1 MPAHRRGQ
9 GLALVGPPAIC
20 FPFVAPMTRNPHV
33 RPTLL
38 HRFIDGEASGGIVLM
53 GAAALALIVANSPL
67 AAIYFAALKTYV
79 GPLSVSHW
87 INDAL
92 MAVFFL
98 LVGLEIKRE
107 VVDGQL
113 STWSRRVL
121 PGLCAAGGMAVPALI
136 FASLNWNNGEVI
148 RGWAIPT
155 ATDIAFALG
164 VLSLFGN
171 RVPASM
177 KVFLTALAIID
188 DLGAVLIIAVFY
200 TGNLDLA
207 ALGGAAA
214 VLMALLALN
223 RLGVRALL
231 PYLALGVVLW
241 LLVLL
246 SGVHATVAGVALALT
261 IPLTRAPGGGHE
273 RGVDSP
279 LHRLEHVLARFVPFV
294 IIPVF
299 GFANAGVSLA
309 GFDVSA
315 LIDPLT
321 LGVAG
326 GLVVGKVVGVW
337 GTALAAVK
345 LGWAAAP
352 VGAAPLHV
360 LGVALLCG
368 IGFTMSLFIGLLA
381 FPDNAALQDGVK
393 IGILLGSLV
402 AAALGALVLMLS
414 PKPGGAEARAF

>member
-1 MPAHRRGQ
+1 
-9 GLALVGPPAIC
+9 
-20 FPFVAPMTRNPHV
+20 MTRPSSV

-38 HRFIDGEASGGIVLM
+38 RRFIDNEASGGIVLM
-53 GAAALALIVANSPL
+53 VAAALALIVANSAL
-67 AAIYFAALKTYV
+67 APAYFAALKAYA

-87 INDAL
+87 INDGL

-107 VVDGQL
+107 IVDGQL

-136 FASLNWNNGEVI
+136 FAGFNWNNGEVI

-214 VLMALLALN
+214 LLAALLTLN
-223 RLGVRALL
+223 RMKVRALW
-231 PYLALGVVLW
+231 PYLILGAVLW
-241 LLVLL
+241 LQVLL
-246 SGVHATVAGVALALT
+246 SGVHATVAGVALAFT
-261 IPLTRAPGGGHE
+261 IPLARAAGGGHE
-273 RGVDSP
+273 QGVDSP
-279 LHRLEHVLARFVPFV
+279 LHRLEHALAKVVPFV
-294 IIPVF
+294 IIPIF

-309 GFDVSA
+309 GFDARA

-326 GLVVGKVVGVW
+326 GLVVGKVIGVY
-337 GTALAAVK
+337 GTARATVK

-352 VGAAPLHV
+352 VGAAPSHV

-381 FPDNAALQDGVK
+381 FPGNAVLQDGVK

-402 AAALGALVLMLS
+402 SAALGSVVLMLS
-414 PKPGGAEARAF
+414 PRPGGPEARAF

>member
-1 MPAHRRGQ
+1 MARNAHVPPSLFRR
-9 GLALVGPPAIC
+9 
-20 FPFVAPMTRNPHV
+20 FV
-33 RPTLL
+33 
-38 HRFIDGEASGGIVLM
+38 DSEASGGIVLM
-53 GAAALALIVANSPL
+53 VAASLALIVANSGL
-67 AAIYFAALKTYV
+67 AVPYFAALKAYV

-87 INDAL
+87 VNDAL

-113 STWSRRVL
+113 STWSRRIL

-136 FASLNWNNGEVI
+136 FAAFNWNNGEVI

-214 VLMALLALN
+214 VLVALLALN
-223 RLGVRALL
+223 RLGVKALW
-231 PYLALGVVLW
+231 PYLMLGAVLW

-246 SGVHATVAGVALALT
+246 SGVHATVAGVALAFT
-261 IPLTRAPGGGHE
+261 IPLTRAVGGAHE
-273 RGVDSP
+273 HGVESP
-279 LHRLEHVLARFVPFV
+279 LHRLEHALAKVVPFV

-309 GFDVSA
+309 GFDAGA
-315 LIDPLT
+315 LVDPLT

-326 GLVVGKVVGVW
+326 GLVLGKVVGVY
-337 GTALAAVK
+337 GTALATVK
-345 LGWAAAP
+345 LGWADAP

-381 FPDNAALQDGVK
+381 FPDNPALQDGVK
-393 IGILLGSLV
+393 IGILLGSLLS
-402 AAALGALVLMLS
+402 AALGAVVLLLS
-414 PKPGGAEARAF
+414 PKPGGPESTAF